1 MGVFREIVVSFL
13 QVGHTHIDID
23 QVFSRFAVYLR
34 KHNAFTLEQMSATIR
49 QAYTPTPFVN
59 NLETQINWSK
69 LCEQEKCLTNPPE
82 FRNHYF
88 FKFHKVTGR
97 SRASSEHFRTTC
109 SIKSSECTQ
118 WTPLNN
124 GEGFI
129 RFAPDLR
136 NTPPTNIKNFTET
149 TRPVEVDKCIDSSEM
164 LIRDH
169 GLVTDLR
176 HLRYKIFRDAPPFTN
191 KFTWDLSLCVE
202 NRGDYVLGEESME
215 PGEMDDEPDPVD
227 SAIQSELS
235 YDVGRMVAV
244 KAENLLN
251 DAYWIAR
258 IIGIDRCP
266 FGSVEYLHIEWF
278 EEVANGT
285 ASGGTGGNRT
295 STKKRPVYRLC
306 MLNDGS
312 DVLKQKISPQTV
324 LVTFNNLT
332 RKNHISKLDEARII
346 SALRDI
352 TG

>member
-1 MGVFREIVVSFL
+1 
-13 QVGHTHIDID
+13 
-23 QVFSRFAVYLR
+23 
-34 KHNAFTLEQMSATIR
+34 
-49 QAYTPTPFVN
+49 
-59 NLETQINWSK
+59 
-69 LCEQEKCLTNPPE
+69 
-82 FRNHYF
+82 
-88 FKFHKVTGR
+88 
-97 SRASSEHFRTTC
+97 
-109 SIKSSECTQ
+109 
-118 WTPLNN
+118 
-124 GEGFI
+124 
-129 RFAPDLR
+129 
-136 NTPPTNIKNFTET
+136 
-149 TRPVEVDKCIDSSEM
+149 
-164 LIRDH
+164 
-169 GLVTDLR
+169 
-176 HLRYKIFRDAPPFTN
+176 
-191 KFTWDLSLCVE
+191 
-202 NRGDYVLGEESME
+202 ME

-258 IIGIDRCP
+258 IIGIDRGP

-285 ASGGTGGNRT
+285 ASCATGGNRT

-312 DVLKQKISPQTV
+312 DVLKQKTSPQTV

-332 RKNHISKLDEARII
+332 GKNHISKLDEARII